1 MSTQTQTSA
10 APRAPIRP
18 RRMEFAI
25 DARVP
30 RHFTGDAVDTHFW
43 NALSVLFP
51 EGETFF
57 VDSVRH
63 FRESITEDAL
73 RRDVVGFAGQEA
85 THSRE
90 HEAYNAWLTAHG
102 YSAEAMDRFVGRLL
116 EQVRRLPPEYPLAA
130 TCALEHM
137 TALLAEV
144 VLTDEELRER
154 MDPAMFKLW
163 AWHALEEIEHK
174 NVAFDVYQEVSG
186 NYEIRVLAHLVA
198 TALLGAVHFANL
210 YSLLRTDGLHRKP
223 STWIGAARMLFSE
236 KGYVTRLA
244 PAWAEFLRRDF
255 HPSQHDDR
263 ALLEAWKPRLD
274 TL

>member
-1 MSTQTQTSA
+1 MSTQTTTSTT
-10 APRAPIRP
+10 PRAPIRP
-18 RRMEFAI
+18 RRLEFAI
-25 DARVP
+25 DERVP

-63 FRESITEDAL
+63 FREQITDDAL

-90 HEAYNAWLTAHG
+90 HEAYNAWLSGHG
-102 YSAEAMDRFVGRLL
+102 YSAEAMDRTVGRLL
-116 EQVRRLPPEYPLAA
+116 AEVRKLPPEFPLAA
-130 TCALEHM
+130 TCSLEHM
-137 TALLAEV
+137 TALLAEL
-144 VLTDEELRER
+144 VLTDEDLRAR

-163 AWHALEEIEHK
+163 AWHATEEIEHK
-174 NVAFDVYQEVSG
+174 NVAFDVYQQVSG
-186 NYEIRVLAHLVA
+186 SYAIRVLAHLVA
-198 TALLGAVHFANL
+198 TILLGAFHSANL
-210 YSLLRTDGLHRKP
+210 YSMLRTDGLHRKP
-223 STWIGAARMLFSE
+223 STWMNAARTLYAK

-263 ALLEAWKPRLD
+263 ALLEAWTTRLAAM
-274 TL
+274 